1 MYQLISTFR
10 SWGWRF
16 FKGIFMNKEKNIVLR
31 HSILLT
37 ITAMIW
43 GIAFVAQS
51 KGGAQAGAFTFNAI
65 RNLIGGLVLVP
76 FIIIKDK
83 SSGKKTDQASYKAGN
98 MKNKT
103 SDTSSNKGDRK
114 LLIKAG
120 VMCGMILCA
129 ASMVQQ
135 YGLNM
140 GTSAGKAGFLTAC
153 YILIVPLLGLFV
165 GKRCGINIIFGVALT
180 LAGLYLLC
188 LSESLRFEINDL
200 LILLSAFLFALHIIV
215 IDYFSPKVDG
225 VKMACIQFFTCGIL
239 CTPFMLFIERGT
251 DAAKIAEWTKGLM
264 SLDAWIPIL
273 YAGALS
279 CGIGYTLQIVGQAGM
294 NPTVASLIMSLESV
308 FSVIAAWIILGQ
320 KLSARQIEGCIL
332 IFTAI
337 IIAQIPLKIGIVTE
351 RTRKV

>member
-1 MYQLISTFR
+1 MLRGNAHGSGAR
-10 SWGWRF
+10 LRRARLEWSDMM
-16 FKGIFMNKEKNIVLR
+16 KEDNKLVLR

-37 ITAMIW
+37 ITALIW

-51 KGGAQAGAFTFNAI
+51 KGGAAAGPFTFNTI
-65 RNLIGGLVLVP
+65 RNIIGGAVLVP
-76 FIIIKDK
+76 FIIIR
-83 SSGKKTDQASYKAGN
+83 GKKADNIDK
-98 MKNKT
+98 KN
-103 SDTSSNKGDRK
+103 SNDTK
-114 LLIKAG
+114 LLIRAG
-120 VMCGMILCA
+120 VLCGIILSS

-153 YILIVPLLGLFV
+153 YIMIVPLLGLFA
-165 GKRCGINIIFGVALT
+165 GKKCGINIVFAVALT

-188 LSESLRFEINDL
+188 MADSLRFELNDL

-215 IDYFSPKVDG
+215 IDHYSPLVDG
-225 VKMACIQFFTCGIL
+225 VKMSCIQFFVCGLI
-239 CTPFMLFIERGT
+239 CTPFMLILERGFE
-251 DAAKIAEWTKGLM
+251 AEKAAEWVGNLM
-264 SLDAWIPIL
+264 SWDAWIPIL

-294 NPTVASLIMSLESV
+294 DPTIASLIMSLESV
-308 FSVIAAWIILGQ
+308 FSVLAAWVIQGQ
-320 KLSARQIEGCIL
+320 KLSTRQLGGCIL

-337 IIAQIPLKIGIVTE
+337 ILAQIPLKIGIMTE